1 MKLLTDEHFRA
12 EIARAVRREMPNF
25 DIQSIHETNL
35 VGLLDQPLL
44 AALDLQQRT
53 LLTRDVNSIP
63 DFLKER
69 LRDGKTHGGAIC
81 VSSRFRQNDLRAVIG
96 ALVTFLETHAE
107 EDWRCREGWLPSTAT
122 PLDSSND

>member
-1 MKLLTDEHFRA
+1 VKLLTDEHFPA
-12 EIARAVRREMPNF
+12 QIAQAVRRELPDF
-25 DIQSIHETNL
+25 DIQSIHETHF

-69 LRDGKTHGGAIC
+69 LREGKTHGGAIY
-81 VSSRFRQNDLRAVIG
+81 VSSRLRQNDLRAVIRT
-96 ALVTFLETHAE
+96 LVTFLKTHGN
-107 EDWRCREGWLPSTAT
+107 EDWGCREGWL
-122 PLDSSND
+122 